1 VSDPSVFP
9 VQPVLPSA
17 PEPAPPSESSL
28 IDALLD
34 GRYHVVREIAVG
46 GMSAVYE
53 AIHVKIGRPVA
64 IKVLHRNLA
73 SDPDVVARFIN
84 EARAVG
90 TFGHPNIVASTDFG
104 ELPGGVPYLVLEYL
118 NGRTLA
124 HEISLEGRLDL
135 RRVVR
140 IALQVASAL
149 DAAHARGVVHRD
161 LTSDNV
167 FLTTHDGSADHV
179 KVLDFGISKFLST
192 TDPSPKT
199 RRGLTMGTPEFMA
212 PEQISDPQSV
222 DSRVDIY
229 ALGVIMYHMLAGQT
243 PFGRLPLQS
252 LLTTI
257 VVEPAPPID
266 RYDLPDGLRSIVER
280 ALVKNPAER
289 TGTMRELGLELER
302 FSSLLVAAETLS
314 GRMSAPPAASTAA
327 VVGRAWSQPV
337 AVSGTIGGQQGTSPP
352 AAAVPV
358 KPGSG
363 GTWVGGFAG
372 AAGAAA
378 AAPLA
383 AGSGATDTAGRKT
396 DRSPSPAGTIPL
408 TVPPGPLA
416 VRRRGWTWLW
426 MSVAL
431 GGAAIVGVVVGVTL
445 FRGPGPRGRG
455 LAEIWPASLG
465 ALSRVVPGSTSSAT
479 PGAGAVGVP
488 TLAVGLSGA
497 ASPES
502 RTVSLRVRS
511 GTSGA
516 RVTLRGRTHE
526 LPFDDQLRPGT
537 EPELVELT
545 APGHEGR
552 RFWLKLDQPVHLAAN
567 LPGGRG
573 VLEASAEETGVALGD
588 RVWGFFGGTGPGAD
602 NGDLRRGAASR
613 RVSRAHALMAYG
625 RGPSMAEVQ
634 VDEGRSGLAADL
646 LPNSRSASGPSPVR
660 AAAAA
665 GAAAVE
671 EPRSVSSSSSSS
683 SSPSSS
689 PSGSSPSSSPS
700 SARPASAAS
709 AQKSVVASG
718 ASAAGLA
725 PDPGSSSFAPA
736 APSTA
741 RPQAIATSTT
751 AAATM
756 KLHGGGE
763 PGTTRAPTQATA
775 SGTPAVPRGADPG
788 GEAPS
793 SSRIQA
799 VVRSRLFEVRRC
811 YERGKM
817 DEPELKGRVTVRIAI
832 PPSGGVASALVES
845 SSLGNSR
852 VEGCIVDAVRGWPFP
867 PPAGSTPL
875 VISYPFNLR

>member
-1 VSDPSVFP
+1 
-9 VQPVLPSA
+9 
-17 PEPAPPSESSL
+17 L

-34 GRYHVVREIAVG
+34 GRYQVVREIAVG

-161 LTSDNV
+161 LTSENV
-167 FLTTHDGSADHV
+167 FLTTHDGTADHV

-257 VVEPAPPID
+257 VVEAAPPID

-289 TGTMRELGLELER
+289 YATMRELGLELER
-302 FSSLLVAAETLS
+302 FSSLMMAAETLS
-314 GRMSAPPAASTAA
+314 GRLSTMPPAPT
-327 VVGRAWSQPV
+327 VVVSRAWSQPV
-337 AVSGTIGGQQGTSPP
+337 AVSGTLGGQPTPPP
-352 AAAVPV
+352 AAPVAV

-363 GTWVGGFAG
+363 RTWVGGFAG
-372 AAGAAA
+372 GAGGPGTT
-378 AAPLA
+378 APTGL
-383 AGSGATDTAGRKT
+383 GSGATDMPGRAGPTGRGEMTGREDMT
-396 DRSPSPAGTIPL
+396 DRSPSPGGTIPL
-408 TVPPGPLA
+408 TVPPGPLG

-431 GGAAIVGVVVGVTL
+431 GGAAIVGLVAGVTL
-445 FRGPGPRGRG
+445 FRGAGPGARGARGGIG
-455 LAEIWPASLG
+455 LAELWPASLG
-465 ALSRVVPGSTSSAT
+465 ALSRVVPDSAPSAT
-479 PGAGAVGVP
+479 PSAAGGP
-488 TLAVGLSGA
+488 TLAVELPGT
-497 ASPES
+497 ASPEPH
-502 RTVSLRVRS
+502 TVSLRVRS

-526 LPFDDQLRPGT
+526 VPFDDQLRPGT

-545 APGHEGR
+545 APGREGR

-588 RVWGFFGGTGPGAD
+588 RVWGFFSGSGPGAD
-602 NGDLRRGAASR
+602 IGDPRRGAASR

-625 RGPSMAEVQ
+625 RGAATGDG
-634 VDEGRSGLAADL
+634 DEGRSALAGDL
-646 LPNSRSASGPSPVR
+646 LPNTRSVSGASPVGVR
-660 AAAAA
+660 VGAAA
-665 GAAAVE
+665 GVAAVE
-671 EPRSVSSSSSSS
+671 EPRSL
-683 SSPSSS
+683 PSS
-689 PSGSSPSSSPS
+689 SSSPS
-700 SARPASAAS
+700 SARPAAVGGGAPKPAVAPGALAADLTS
-709 AQKSVVASG
+709 PSPSP
-718 ASAAGLA
+718 S
-725 PDPGSSSFAPA
+725 PS
-736 APSTA
+736 APSA
-741 RPQAIATSTT
+741 RPQAISTSTAGVST
-751 AAATM
+751 V
-756 KLHGGGE
+756 KPHGGSE
-763 PGTTRAPTQATA
+763 PGTTRAQATA
-775 SGTPAVPRGADPG
+775 GPAPTVPRGAGPG
-788 GEAPS
+788 GTSPS
-793 SSRIQA
+793 SGNIQA

-817 DEPELKGRVTVRIAI
+817 DEPELKGRVTVRIVV

-852 VEGCIVDAVRGWPFP
+852 VEGCIVDAVRAWPFP
-867 PPAGSTPL
+867 APAGSSPL